1 MEALEKIL
9 NAWFVGPVWVSIL
22 FFLGLF
28 VYRKD
33 KKMLQNRM
41 DNIESHLT
49 NHVTGTEKQIAQ
61 LRTDMNAKFDKIDSK
76 FDKTDAKIDQLKT
89 DMYTKIDSN
98 FNNILTV
105 LNSLSKK
112 NESDSKRNTE

>member
-1 MEALEKIL
+1 METLKYTLTLSIT
-9 NAWFVGPVWVSIL
+9 PVLVSI
-22 FFLGLF
+22 FYYLGKS

-33 KKMLQNRM
+33 KKIFQNDI
-41 DNIESHLT
+41 DNIKKSLN

-61 LRTDMNAKFDKIDSK
+61 LRTDINAKFDKTDS
-76 FDKTDAKIDQLKT
+76 KIDQLKI

-105 LNSLSKK
+105 LNLSKK
-112 NESDSKRNTE
+112 NESDFKRNNK